1 MAYVS
6 KIQDPEVLKGRN
18 GVLNYI
24 NHTKK
29 LFPGKLPFPPKDVYL
44 KGYFTHKVQTGTISA
59 KTLNQYYNNIRAYC
73 IALGFGWNDDTFD
86 TIKKEACD
94 KLNKQDA
101 TLKMVLNELDE
112 LKKKSVEQVELVKMS
127 VERIEQ
133 VLPRIID
140 ALGMLR
146 INIPDNIYSGINQF
160 SASTSDAVSH
170 SANDYLPSGYNTT
183 ETVPLPSFNRLAQRN
198 IYSVSSIDIDP
209 MISDLFY
216 DSNSPS

>member
-1 MAYVS
+1 
-6 KIQDPEVLKGRN
+6 
-18 GVLNYI
+18 
-24 NHTKK
+24 
-29 LFPGKLPFPPKDVYL
+29 
-44 KGYFTHKVQTGTISA
+44 
-59 KTLNQYYNNIRAYC
+59 
-73 IALGFGWNDDTFD
+73 
-86 TIKKEACD
+86 
-94 KLNKQDA
+94 
-101 TLKMVLNELDE
+101 MVLNELDE

-127 VERIEQ
+127 VERIEQVKKTVERIEQ